1 MWFAHGFPCPV
12 EDQEDVVEAMRLD
25 AVDEMTEQLQGT
37 GVGDVD
43 STDYEKEDSDDERT
57 GCGGTMPPCYEMT
70 SSFGLLESAAEE
82 GGNDD
87 ATFHLPKARMSFVE
101 AYASKQVRQTD
112 NSFFFSLDPRRGG
125 EVAQQSCAA

>member
-1 MWFAHGFPCPV
+1 
-12 EDQEDVVEAMRLD
+12 
-25 AVDEMTEQLQGT
+25 
-37 GVGDVD
+37 
-43 STDYEKEDSDDERT
+43 
-57 GCGGTMPPCYEMT
+57 MPPCYEMT

-125 EVAQQSCAA
+125 GSAAELCCMIPVLCS